1 MAAHLMHRDGSHSNL
16 TEESQIDALLREL
29 NLSADEEHPEVAVTH
44 ESELCVG
51 ASAGTG
57 CENS

>member
-1 MAAHLMHRDGSHSNL
+1 MAARLMHRDGSHSNL

-29 NLSADEEHPEVAVTH
+29 NISADEEHPEIAVTH
-44 ESELCVG
+44 ESEWRVG